1 MRPVI
6 AVAILILGALA
17 CDGVGSAIGAPPSA
31 LDMAERQAEYNRR
44 VEEITPFIWG
54 AEGKGTCDQ
63 MFRRM
68 KEREAILDNAM
79 QVAYVKSNGDPSRE
93 VYDLLAKKLEFVDDL
108 REEITL
114 CQR

>member
-1 MRPVI
+1 MRPAL
-6 AVAILILGALA
+6 AVAILILSALA
-17 CDGVGSAIGAPPSA
+17 CDSVGSAIGAPPSA

-63 MFRRM
+63 MLERM
-68 KEREAILDNAM
+68 KEREAVLDNAI
-79 QVAYVKSNGDPSRE
+79 QVAYVKSNGAPSRE
-93 VYDLLAKKLEFVDDL
+93 VYDLLGKKLEFLDDL
-108 REEITL
+108 REEIRA